1 MAVEIILP
9 RVDMD
14 MATGKFSQW
23 FVAEGA
29 KVEKGQP
36 LFEIETEKAA
46 MEIEA
51 TASGILRAIRA
62 KPGDELPVGSVVGM
76 IFAPGEPYPAEGASA
91 APTPAPEI
99 APAVASPA
107 QPTVTLVRAEP
118 APESSGL
125 RATPSARRIARE
137 SGLDL
142 AGVAGSGP
150 QGRIQAR
157 DVAPAAAPA
166 QARGP
171 SALNRLWLTR
181 GRGAPL
187 VLIHGF
193 GADLN
198 GWRPVVGRL
207 SGDLAA
213 FALDLPG
220 HGLSPLAG
228 EISIEAMADAVEN
241 ALGEEEVHEAHF
253 IGHSLGGAVAIA
265 LAARRGTLARSLT
278 LIAPAGLGPDING
291 DFLAGFLRAQSEASL
306 SPWMR
311 LLASD
316 EAALGSAMVKTTLR
330 QRRDNGVAAA
340 QSALAAALFPD
351 GVQAFSLRESLGRY
365 GGPAKVIF
373 GLEDRIIPASH
384 ARGLPGTVGVHL
396 FAGVGHMPHFE
407 ARSEVALLIGESF
420 AAGA

>member
-29 KVEKGQP
+29 TVEKGQP
-36 LFEIETEKAA
+36 LFEIETDKAA

-51 TASGILRAIRA
+51 TASGILRAVRA

-76 IFAPGEPYPAEGASA
+76 IFAPGEPYSPEGASA
-91 APTPAPEI
+91 APAPPPEVE
-99 APAVASPA
+99 PAVASQA
-107 QPTVTLVRAEP
+107 QPSAPLAGAEP
-118 APESSGL
+118 DPQPSGL
-125 RATPSARRIARE
+125 RATPAARRIARE
-137 SGLDL
+137 SGLEL
-142 AGVAGSGP
+142 AGVSGTGP

-157 DVAPAAAPA
+157 DVAPIGAPA
-166 QARGP
+166 LVRVP
-171 SALNRLWLTR
+171 STLNRLWLMR

-187 VLIHGF
+187 VLVHGF

-207 SGDLAA
+207 RGDLAA
-213 FALDLPG
+213 LALDLPG

-228 EISIEAMADAVEN
+228 EIGIEPMADAVEN
-241 ALGEEEVHEAHF
+241 ALGEEGVHEAHF
-253 IGHSLGGAVAIA
+253 VGHSLGGAVAIA
-265 LAARRGTLARSLT
+265 LAARLGALARSLT
-278 LIAPAGLGPDING
+278 LIAPAGLGPDINA
-291 DFLAGFLRAQSEASL
+291 DFLGGFLRAQSEASL
-306 SPWMR
+306 APWMR

-351 GVQAFSLRESLGRY
+351 GVQAFNLREPLGRY
-365 GGPAKVIF
+365 NGPAKVIF

-384 ARGLPGTVGVHL
+384 ARGLPGTVGLHL
-396 FAGVGHMPHFE
+396 FPGIGHMPHFE
-407 ARSEVALLIGESF
+407 ARSEVARLIGENF